1 MARKRKV
8 KTDDLIT
15 EAFNKHGFGVQ
26 IPILEIPAI
35 FTAGRKAFMEKGPE
49 GVEPAV
55 KAAIEK
61 YRLPPGSDESMT
73 VTTERL

>member
-1 MARKRKV
+1 MAKRRV

-15 EAFNKHGFGVQ
+15 AAFYKHCVGVL
-26 IPILEIPAI
+26 IPILDIPAI
-35 FTAGRKAFMEKGPE
+35 FTAGRKGFAEKGPD
-49 GVEPAV
+49 GIEPAV

-73 VTTERL
+73 VTTEKY